1 MGFRPMAAQYDKGGG
16 GLGFAGPIPANPLEA
31 VENADCLDKQR
42 KFLLNSIYTIPSLE
56 NWDEVMPAFPSRTYG
71 EPDPEGVSDYNI
83 KFNTQRSELIK
94 SNCWGCVYIENGSS
108 IPSKFSAK
116 ATCFPAREG
125 KPKYYRITNVTFEA
139 AANVQLI
146 NFTSLRWKDGWGEQ
160 QDIIVGR
167 GKLSEKDRKY
177 WVLAHEMDH
186 FRSYYDFWEFMVIKI
201 FEATNTKYA
210 TEAECQDRIAE
221 IRYNNL
227 LNHLAARRRSNV
239 FDDYPRGVP
248 QRGSRYHDF
257 QSKFRDDETFE
268 WLPIAKISREKWF
281 NFIIDKTPDRFLP
294 PNTKSDEQI
303 NDLKPER
310 HTKEY
315 ESTISSLKLED
326 KLLGRVLDI
335 IKKNST
341 QTDKFSYLRA
351 EWEDIT
357 KTQDAN

>member
-56 NWDEVMPAFPSRTYG
+56 NWDEVMPAFPSRTYN

-83 KFNTQRSELIK
+83 KFNTKIDDLIT
-94 SNCWGCVYIENGSS
+94 SNCWGCVFIENGSP

-116 ATCFPAREG
+116 ATCFPAKDE
-125 KPKYYRITNVTFEA
+125 KPKYYRITNVTFDA

-146 NFTSLRWKDGWGEQ
+146 NFTFPRWKDGWGEQ

-186 FRSYYDFWEFMVIKI
+186 FRSYYDFWEFMAIKI

-248 QRGSRYHDF
+248 QRGSRYHEF
-257 QSKFRDDETFE
+257 QSKFRSDEKFE
-268 WLPIAKISREKWF
+268 WLPISKISTEDWLDYF
-281 NFIIDKTPDRFLP
+281 HDKKPDRFLQ
-294 PNTKSDEQI
+294 PNEKSDDKI
-303 NDLKPER
+303 NDLRPGK
-310 HTKEY
+310 HTRQY
-315 ESTISSLKLED
+315 ETLLKSLKIED
-326 KLLGRVLDI
+326 ILQKRMLSI
-335 IKKNST
+335 I
-341 QTDKFSYLRA
+341 QTDGIAYLRA

-357 KTQDAN
+357 KTQDTN